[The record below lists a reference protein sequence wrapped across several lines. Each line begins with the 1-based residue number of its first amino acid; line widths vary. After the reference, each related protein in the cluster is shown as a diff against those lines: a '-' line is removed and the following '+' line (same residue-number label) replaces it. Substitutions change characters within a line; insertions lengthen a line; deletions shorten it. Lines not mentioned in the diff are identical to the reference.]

1 MLARGANPVAT
12 SILLSDF
19 RNRRTRSARMRWAC
33 GKWQAKAGDTDVK
46 ASSAEARISPWRT
59 ALWVVPVCI
68 SRIFFLK
75 RCQVDV
81 VTSCHAAQLP
91 LRLLPLLLKLP
102 LLLLPVTWYAAQHIC
117 SCRCQLHG
125 QQYNNVWCV
134 QHDGSCIARAPHS
147 HTLVRP
153 TLVCGVCCCSCYVL
167 LLLLLLLR
175 GRLYYYVTKAISQTD
190 PHSSTLTLRA
200 CAKPHAARRCPRRL
214 LNRRRSCVRSGKQT
228 PCHPLALGRRG

>member
-1 MLARGANPVAT
+1 MKLGQPFTGAEIVLARGANPVAT

-19 RNRRTRSARMRWAC
+19 RNRRTRSARTRWAC
-33 GKWQAKAGDTDVK
+33 GKWQARAGDTDVK
-46 ASSAEARISPWRT
+46 ASSAEARISPWHT

-91 LRLLPLLLKLP
+91 LRLLPLLLRLP
-102 LLLLPVTWYAAQHIC
+102 LLLLPVTLFAAQHVR

-147 HTLVRP
+147 RTLVRP
-153 TLVCGVCCCSCYVL
+153 TLVCGVRVVL
-167 LLLLLLLR
+167 
-175 GRLYYYVTKAISQTD
+175 AI
-190 PHSSTLTLRA
+190 A
-200 CAKPHAARRCPRRL
+200 AAAAAAAARQIIQGYSRSGFFPR
-214 LNRRRSCVRSGKQT
+214 SGAVRSGLNRSA
-228 PCHPLALGRRG
+228 PLREVFP